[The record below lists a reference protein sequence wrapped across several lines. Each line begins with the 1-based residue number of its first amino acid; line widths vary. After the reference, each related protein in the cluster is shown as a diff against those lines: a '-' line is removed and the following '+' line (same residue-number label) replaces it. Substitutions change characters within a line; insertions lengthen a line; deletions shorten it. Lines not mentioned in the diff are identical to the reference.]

1 MESAALYANLFS
13 PPVLAFGAG
22 VIAVFARSDLKIP
35 EQVYQGL
42 AIYLLL
48 AIGFK
53 GGASLAETK
62 FATVAPVAI
71 AAILLGSLLSAAAFY
86 ISKYLIFKSV
96 SNAAAIA
103 AHYGSVSAVTFM
115 TCLAFL
121 ESRNVPFESF
131 LPAVM
136 ALMEIPAIV
145 IAIMLAK
152 LHGGTSSG
160 NLSPAL
166 REAFTGKS
174 VYLLVAGLVIGAA
187 AGPLGAEKAAPF
199 LIQPFYGVLII
210 FLLEMG
216 LVAGKSLKSFTDLKG
231 KLIAFAIIAPLVQGI
246 IGVYIAKYLGLSA
259 GGATLFA
266 TLAASASYIA
276 APAAARIALP
286 DANPAYYVF
295 TSLGI
300 TFPLNLA
307 LGIPIYHMA
316 AKQIIGG

>member
-1 MESAALYANLFS
+1 MDTTTLYANLFS
-13 PPVLAFGAG
+13 PPVVAFGAG

-53 GGASLAETK
+53 GGASLAETN
-62 FATVAPVAI
+62 FATVAPVALG
-71 AAILLGSLLSAAAFY
+71 AVLLGSALSTIAFY
-86 ISKYLIFKSV
+86 VSKKLIFKSV

-121 ESRNVPFESF
+121 ESRDIPFESF

-136 ALMEIPAIV
+136 ALMEIPAIIV
-145 IAIMLAK
+145 AIMLAK
-152 LHGGTSSG
+152 IYGGGSSSG
-160 NLSPAL
+160 MAPAL

-174 VYLLVAGLVIGAA
+174 VYLLIAGLFIGAA

-231 KLIAFAIIAPLVQGI
+231 KLIAFALIVPVLQGV
-246 IGVYIAKYLGLSA
+246 IGVVVAKYLGLSV
-259 GGATLFA
+259 GGSTLFA

-300 TFPLNLA
+300 TFPFNLA
-307 LGIPIYHMA
+307 LGIPLYYMLA
-316 AKQIIGG
+316 GWLIGG

>member
-1 MESAALYANLFS
+1 MDTTTLYANLFS
-13 PPVLAFGAG
+13 PPVVAFGAG
-22 VIAVFARSDLKIP
+22 VIAVFAKSDLKIP

-53 GGASLAETK
+53 GGTTLAETS
-62 FATVAPVAI
+62 FLTVAPVALGAI
-71 AAILLGSLLSAAAFY
+71 ALGAFLSALVFY
-86 ISKYLIFKSV
+86 VSKKLIFQSA
-96 SNAAAIA
+96 SDAAAIA

-121 ESRNVPFESF
+121 ESRNIPFESF

-145 IAIMLAK
+145 VAIMLAK
-152 LHGGTSSG
+152 LYGGG
-160 NLSPAL
+160 NAGSIGPAV

-174 VYLLVAGLVIGAA
+174 VFLLIAGLIIGAA
-187 AGPLGAEKAAPF
+187 AGPLGAAKAAPF

-216 LVAGKSLKSFTDLKG
+216 LIAGKSLKAFTNLKG
-231 KLIAFAIIAPLVQGI
+231 KLITFALAAPLLQGL
-246 IGVYIAKYLGLSA
+246 IGIFVAKYLELSP

-286 DANPAYYVF
+286 KANPAYYVF

-300 TFPLNLA
+300 TFPFNLT
-307 LGIPIYHMA
+307 LGIPLYHMLA
-316 AKQIIGG
+316 NALCHS

>member
-1 MESAALYANLFS
+1 MDHTTLYTNLFS
-13 PPVLAFGAG
+13 PPVVAFGAG
-22 VIAVFARSDLKIP
+22 VIAVFAKSDLKIP

-53 GGASLAETK
+53 GGASLAESNLL
-62 FATVAPVAI
+62 TVAPI
-71 AAILLGSLLSAAAFY
+71 ALGAMALGAVLSTVTFY
-86 ISKYLIFKSV
+86 VSKKLIFKSV
-96 SNAAAIA
+96 SDAAAIA

-121 ESRNVPFESF
+121 ESREVAYESF

-145 IAIMLAK
+145 VAIMLAK
-152 LHGGTSSG
+152 LYGGGKSG
-160 NLSPAL
+160 NMGPAV

-216 LVAGKSLKSFTDLKG
+216 LVAGASLKSFTDMKG
-231 KLIAFAIIAPLVQGI
+231 KLISFALIAPILQGI
-246 IGVYIAKYLGLSA
+246 IGVLFAKYLGLSV

-300 TFPLNLA
+300 TFPFNLA
-307 LGIPIYHMA
+307 IGIPLYYILA
-316 AKQIIGG
+316 NRLIGS